1 MSVVVP
7 RKCGW
12 VGMVVSPVLPSVI
25 GDGDGD
31 GVTFVVHICGGL
43 ASKGKERKGGGGRVG
58 AIIPPDRARRCC

>member
-1 MSVVVP
+1 
-7 RKCGW
+7 
-12 VGMVVSPVLPSVI
+12 MVVSPVLPSVI